1 MSRRQE
7 LNALQ
12 EKGKHNMITP
22 IALLVEGMG
31 SCTGCESNIR
41 VALTSL
47 EVGYRMV
54 GS

>member
-22 IALLVEGMG
+22 IALLVEGM
-31 SCTGCESNIR
+31 SRTGCESNIR